1 MPIDKLTSTTTSS
14 SLDLGSIDETEKFLN
29 KTFLSGSSPYV
40 VSGSIIDKINE
51 IVTWINANN

>member
-14 SLDLGSIDETEKFLN
+14 SLDLSDVDKSGEFLT
-29 KTFLSGSSPYV
+29 KTFLSGSSSYV